1 MGFVHDEDGAVAVDW
16 VVMTAAL
23 VGLGLA
29 VATQVAGGMRETS
42 VAIEAKLGSN
52 HVMDLFDEIRVQ
64 DDFEDGRG
72 DWTGGT
78 VREIAG
84 FGNLLALDRNNRSA
98 SMPVEVDGGHEYAV
112 IEFDMIV
119 ADSWDDETGTI
130 SVGGVDLV
138 GVEHAW
144 RNPDG
149 PRIQTF
155 EGSDGTTVKLTRAS
169 ADSGTWGGSGRTE
182 HDDYTYRVSITKR
195 NDGSDLTLGVGTNLS
210 SSYTDEFF
218 GIDNVEVRGTDRP

>member
-1 MGFVHDEDGAVAVDW
+1 MGFVENESGAVTVDW

-29 VATQVAGGMRETS
+29 VTSVVAGGLQETS
-42 VAIEAKLGSN
+42 TAIEAELGSIQI
-52 HVMDLFDEIRVQ
+52 VDLFDEIRVQ
-64 DDFEDGRG
+64 DGFENGRG
-72 DWTGGT
+72 AWVGGA
-78 VREIAG
+78 VREVAG
-84 FGNLLALDRNNRSA
+84 FGNLLALDRSNRSA
-98 SMPVEVDGGHEYAV
+98 SMPVEVDPRHEYAV
-112 IEFDMIV
+112 VEFDMIV